1 MTKTHRVLAGAVGL
15 SIVLAGAAPALAASR
30 KQIDRDATAAL
41 NQLYASTPSA
51 KVLGSKAVAILIFPR
66 ILKAGF
72 IAGAQGGN
80 GALRKGG
87 KTVG

>member
-1 MTKTHRVLAGAVGL
+1 MTKTHRLRGGVVGL

-30 KQIDRDATAAL
+30 KQIGRDAIGRPES
-41 NQLYASTPSA
+41 NRLYASSHSA

-72 IAGAQGGN
+72 MVGAQGGPH
-80 GALRKGG
+80 
-87 KTVG
+87 